1 MNTLEQTTINGYDIE
16 LSGSILNKELT
27 LNIKYAC
34 GDLVARWEINNP
46 NEIQIL
52 LSDFLK
58 DNEFAYHEY
67 CTDEYCQI
75 VNNKNHDKVK
85 IDFLDEIEN
94 FIDNKLIDLRTTRP
108 RKISNSLLTTAK
120 MYAFGEIQN
129 KIIELKDKRGNYDR
143 KK

>member
-1 MNTLEQTTINGYDIE
+1 MLEQTTINGYDIE
-16 LSGSILNKELT
+16 LSGSILNKELD
-27 LNIKYAC
+27 LDIKYSC
-34 GDLVARWEINNP
+34 GEMVASWEINNP

-52 LSDFLK
+52 LSDFLEN
-58 DNEFAYHEY
+58 NEFAYHEY
-67 CTDEYCQI
+67 CTDEYCQE
-75 VNNKNHDKVK
+75 VNKKNHDKVK

-94 FIDNKLIDLRTTRP
+94 FIDNKLIDLRTTRA

-120 MYAFGEIQN
+120 IYAFAEIQN